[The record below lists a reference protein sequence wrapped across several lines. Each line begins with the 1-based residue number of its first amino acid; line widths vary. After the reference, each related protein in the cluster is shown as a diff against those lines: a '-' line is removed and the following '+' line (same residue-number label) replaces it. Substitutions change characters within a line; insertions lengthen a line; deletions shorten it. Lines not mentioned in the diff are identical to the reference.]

1 MAVSDRIAV
10 MKDGLIQQLGTPREL
25 YHRPTNE
32 FVSSFI
38 GRTNLL
44 EGTLTAEADNARLDV
59 AGASFQVPGAP
70 VAVDAIPV
78 KVSVRPEQFELD
90 PRATEGIPA
99 TVLHGMFL
107 GMNVHYVLELADGTH
122 VEAVQ
127 ESEYDEGLAE
137 GTKVF
142 LNIKR
147 HRVNIFTANGER
159 NIREAAGDDVATTV
173 GAAS

>member
-25 YHRPTNE
+25 YHRPANE

-44 EGTLTAEADNARLDV
+44 GGTLSAAAGGARLDV
-59 AGASFQVPGAP
+59 AGASFEVSGVP
-70 VAVDAIPV
+70 VADESTEV

-99 TVLHGMFL
+99 TVRHGMFL
-107 GMNVHYVLELADGTH
+107 GMNTHYVLELADGTH

-127 ESEYDEGLAE
+127 ESEYEEALPEGAQ
-137 GTKVF
+137 VF
-142 LNIKR
+142 LDIKR
-147 HRVNIFTANGER
+147 HRVNIFTIDGAR
-159 NIREAAGDDVATTV
+159 NIREA
-173 GAAS
+173 GAAMSGVAS